1 MCFRTAAPFLSA
13 PKSCNWNLMMIR
25 ESTSKMQWEQ
35 VLSHFHEM
43 NKARVLI
50 DDPSLFPPIFK
61 ACAKLGSLRQGISL
75 HASTLKKGFD
85 SCPSIANSTMDF
97 YFKCGAADSALS
109 AFYCMGSAKDSVS
122 WNVAIHGLLDQGAS
136 EKGLFMFTQ
145 ARLAGF
151 EPNVSNLVLVLQA
164 CRSLGARQEGF
175 KIHGFIIRSGFSDV
189 VSVQNSLLSLYVKS
203 QDMVSAHQLFDE
215 MPQRDLISWSVM
227 ISGYARCG
235 EGQIALQLF
244 QEMRSGECVDLDG
257 LTVVSVIQACTSFAD
272 IDQGRLIHGFVIRR
286 GFEFDLHV
294 ENALVDL
301 YCKCM
306 DVEAAHK
313 VFNNMLER
321 NIVSWNS
328 ILSGLVYNGKYSEA
342 LELFYLMEKARI
354 EADEITVVNLLQS
367 CKNLGRTLECKCI
380 HSVIIR
386 RGFDINEL
394 VLNSLLDAYAKCN
407 VVELAWKL
415 FDSTKE
421 RDLFSWST
429 MIGGF
434 AHCGRPDEA
443 MALYQEMKMAQQK
456 PNSVTMLSLLEACS
470 ISEDLERLKWAHC
483 MAIRNG
489 TMCEVAVGTAI
500 LETYA
505 KCGEVDESRRVF
517 NEMPERNIVSW
528 SAMIAAYGMN
538 GCARDA
544 LAVLRDMEL
553 HGLKPNKI
561 TILSV
566 LSACS
571 HGGLVAEGLSCFKE
585 MINGYGLKPS
595 SEHYSCLVD
604 MLGRA
609 GDLDGAIDVIRK
621 MPGGFEASSSIWGAL
636 LSACRKHGNSKL
648 GRGAASHVV
657 ELEPLSSAG
666 YLIAS
671 GMYAAGGL
679 WDDAARMRWLAKE
692 KQVRVVAGYSLVH
705 VNSRAYKFV
714 SGDTSHQQS
723 TEIYGMVEHMHSCM
737 REQKNDTLL

>member
-13 PKSCNWNLMMIR
+13 PKSCNWNLMIR

-50 DDPSLFPPIFK
+50 DDPLLFPPIFK
-61 ACAKLGSLRQGISL
+61 ACAKLGSFRQGISL
-75 HASTLKKGFD
+75 HASTIKKGFD
-85 SCPSIANSTMDF
+85 SYPSIANSTMDF

-109 AFYCMGSAKDSVS
+109 VFYCMGRAKDSVS

-136 EKGLFMFTQ
+136 EEGLLMFIQ

-151 EPNVSNLVLVLQA
+151 ESNVSNLVLVLQA
-164 CRSLGARQEGF
+164 CRSLGARREGV

-203 QDMVSAHQLFDE
+203 QDMESAHQLFDE

-235 EGQIALQLF
+235 KGQIALQLF
-244 QEMRSGECVDLDG
+244 QEMRLGECVDLDG

-272 IDQGRLIHGFVIRR
+272 IDQGRLIHSFVIRR

-294 ENALVDL
+294 GNALVDL

-328 ILSGLVYNGKYSEA
+328 MLSGLIYNGKYSEA
-342 LELFYLMEKARI
+342 LELFYLMEKAGI
-354 EADEITVVNLLQS
+354 EVDEITVVNLLQS
-367 CKNLGRTLECKCI
+367 YKNLGHTLECKCI

-407 VVELAWKL
+407 LVELAWKL

-421 RDLFSWST
+421 RDLFSWSA

-470 ISEDLERLKWAHC
+470 ISADLERLKWAHC

-489 TMCEVAVGTAI
+489 MMSEVAVGTAI

-544 LAVLRDMEL
+544 LAMLRDMQL
-553 HGLKPNKI
+553 HDLKPNKI

-585 MINGYGLKPS
+585 MIHDYGLKPS

-621 MPGGFEASSSIWGAL
+621 MPGG
-636 LSACRKHGNSKL
+636 
-648 GRGAASHVV
+648 
-657 ELEPLSSAG
+657 
-666 YLIAS
+666 
-671 GMYAAGGL
+671 GL
-679 WDDAARMRWLAKE
+679 WDDAARMRWLVKE

-723 TEIYGMVEHMHSCM
+723 TEIYGMVEHMHNCM
-737 REQKNDTLL
+737 REQKNDTLLYII